1 MPAAATAGCLSA
13 LAQCSVRMRVP
24 NSGCSAAAMSPT
36 AKMSGSLVR
45 SDESTST
52 PPSPRARPAC
62 LGEREVGRRA
72 DRDQDGVGVDRGP
85 VAELE
90 PGRFAA
96 GGGDF
101 LHGCPSRRSTPCSRC
116 SVGEHLADLAAE
128 RGQQRKLRHF
138 DDRDVDAAV
147 SGTGG
152 DLEADPSA
160 ADDGQRTTFGQ
171 CRIQR
176 VGVVDG
182 AQVVHAVG
190 VCAGD
195 RRPARLRA
203 GGQQQLVVAH
213 RAAVG
218 QGDGVRRP
226 GRSPTPRCPAAARCG
241 GRGTRPEERW

>member
-1 MPAAATAGCLSA
+1 
-13 LAQCSVRMRVP
+13 
-24 NSGCSAAAMSPT
+24 MSPT

-62 LGEREVGRRA
+62 SASASVGGRA
-72 DRDQDGVGVDRGP
+72 DRDQHGVGVDRGP
-85 VAELE
+85 VAELQ
-90 PGRFAA
+90 PGRLAA
-96 GGGDF
+96 GGGDL
-101 LHGCPSRRSTPCSRC
+101 LHGCTQPKVHTVFAVER
-116 SVGEHLADLAAE
+116 GEHLADLAAE

-147 SGTGG
+147 SGAGG
-152 DLEADPSA
+152 DLEADPPA
-160 ADDGQRTTFGQ
+160 ADDGQRRTFDQ

-213 RAAVG
+213 GAAVG
-218 QGDGVRRP
+218 QRDGVRVRVDGRHLRAEPQLDVVVAIP
-226 GRSPTPRCPAAARCG
+226 GR
-241 GRGTRPEERW
+241 